1 MDSKLLFYDVV
12 DIQEMLGLGRS
23 TTYNWIHAI
32 FKVQQPFKV
41 VKVGKLYKIP
51 KKSFDEWIK
60 NLE

>member
-1 MDSKLLFYDVV
+1 MESKILFYDVV

-51 KKSFDEWIK
+51 KKIF
-60 NLE
+60 